1 MLARLQFRLTHK
13 ILFIAAVGI
22 LGLVAFAA
30 IYQMGRMSEDAS
42 QERERAARTM
52 SDLSKKLSIEL
63 LEARR
68 TEKDFQLRR
77 EDSYVKRHAELA
89 AAIDQDL
96 ERLKQLARNSD
107 ITGLA
112 DKIATVQTGFTSYV
126 REFGALAQAEIKLG
140 LNETLGLSGSLRTAV
155 HGIETK
161 LQEGDATA
169 LTRWMLT
176 MRRHEKD
183 FMLRRDAKYIADFK
197 VAVASFTKELAAED
211 LPAAVKADI
220 NRKLDTYQ
228 KGFLAWAEGAQDVT
242 RHGAAISKEF
252 QAIAP
257 VIADSQE
264 VLERYYVEA
273 DAASN
278 AVRAATG
285 QRMIVAFVAAAL
297 LVSALSL
304 LVGRSVSK
312 ALTGMTAAMRKL
324 AGGDFSVVLPGL
336 GRRDEI
342 GEMAQAVETF
352 KIRAEEKARLEAEAK
367 QQQER
372 LAAEQRK
379 ADMRRLADQFEGAVG
394 QIIHTVSS
402 ASTELEAAANTLTKT
417 AESTEALST
426 QVAAASEEA
435 SANVQSVAS
444 ASEEMASSVNEI
456 GRQVQNSAQIASE
469 AVRQAHSTNEQVD
482 ALTQAA
488 TQIGTVIELINTIAG
503 QTNLLALNATIEAA
517 RAGEAGRGFAVV
529 ASEVKALAEQ
539 TAKATEQIS
548 QQISGIQSATGESA
562 MAIGE
567 ISATIGQISEISS
580 TIAAAVEEQGA
591 ATQEISR
598 NIQQAA
604 EGTTQVSAN
613 ISAVQRGAIE
623 TGTASAQVL
632 SSAQSLSQESER
644 LKLEVDRFLS
654 TVRAA

>member
-22 LGLVAFAA
+22 LGLIAFAA
-30 IYQMGRMSEDAS
+30 IYQLGRMSEDAS
-42 QERERAARTM
+42 QERERAARAM
-52 SDLSKKLSIEL
+52 SDLSKRLSIEL

-77 EDSYVKRHAELA
+77 DDSYVKRHSELA
-89 AAIDQDL
+89 AAIDHNL
-96 ERLKQLARNSD
+96 ERLKQLARGSD

-112 DKIATVQTGFTSYV
+112 DKIAVVQTGFAGYV
-126 REFGALAQAEIKLG
+126 REFSALAQAEIKLG

-155 HGIETK
+155 HGIESK
-161 LQEGDATA
+161 LQENDSSV
-169 LTRWMLT
+169 LTRGMLM

-183 FMLRRDAKYIADFK
+183 FMLRRDAKYVAEFK
-197 VAVASFTKELAAED
+197 TSAAAFAKELAEED
-211 LPAAVKADI
+211 LSAAVKTDI
-220 NRKLDTYQ
+220 SRKLDTYQ
-228 KGFLAWAEGAQDVT
+228 KGFLAWAEGAQDVA

-252 QAIAP
+252 QTIAP

-264 VLERYYVEA
+264 VLERYYQEA

-278 AVRAATG
+278 AVRVATG
-285 QRMIVAFVAAAL
+285 QRMTVVFVVAAL
-297 LVSALSL
+297 LVSILSL

-312 ALTGMTAAMRKL
+312 ALTAMTSAMRKL
-324 AGGDFSVVLPGL
+324 AGGDFSIVLPGL

-352 KIRAEEKARLEAEAK
+352 KIRAEEKARLEAEA
-367 QQQER
+367 QQRQER

-379 ADMRRLADQFEGAVG
+379 ADMHRLADQFEGAVG

-426 QVAAASEEA
+426 QGAAASEEA

-444 ASEEMASSVNEI
+444 ASEEMASSVDEI

-469 AVRQAHSTNEQVD
+469 AVRQAHSTNEQVGT
-482 ALTQAA
+482 LTQAA
-488 TQIGTVIELINTIAG
+488 TQIGNVIELINTIAG

-548 QQISGIQSATGESA
+548 QQISGIQNATGQSA

-623 TGTASAQVL
+623 TGSASAQVL
-632 SSAQSLSQESER
+632 ASAQSLSQESER
-644 LKLEVDRFLS
+644 LKLEVDRFLC

>member
-30 IYQMGRMSEDAS
+30 IYQVGRMSEDAS
-42 QERERAARTM
+42 QARERAARTM
-52 SDLSKKLSIEL
+52 SDLSKWLSIEL

-77 EDSYVKRHAELA
+77 DESYVKRHTELA
-89 AAIDQDL
+89 SAIDQDL
-96 ERLKQLARNSD
+96 GRLKQLASNSD
-107 ITGLA
+107 IAGLA
-112 DKIATVQTGFTSYV
+112 GKIASVQTGFATYV
-126 REFGALAQAEIKLG
+126 REFSALAQAEIRLG
-140 LNETLGLSGSLRTAV
+140 LNETLGLSGALRAAV
-155 HGIETK
+155 HSIETK
-161 LQEGDATA
+161 LQEHDSAA
-169 LTRWMLT
+169 LARGMLT

-183 FMLRRDAKYIADFK
+183 FMLRRDTKYVADFK
-197 VAVASFTKELAAED
+197 TSVASFAKEVADED
-211 LPAAVKADI
+211 LPAALKADI
-220 NRKLDTYQ
+220 SRKLETYQ
-228 KGFLAWAEGAQDVT
+228 KGFLAWAEGAQDVV

-264 VLERYYVEA
+264 VLERYYQEA

-285 QRMIVAFVAAAL
+285 QRMTIAFAIATL

-312 ALTGMTAAMRKL
+312 ALTAMTAAMRKL

-352 KIRAEEKARLEAEAK
+352 KVRAEEKARLEAEAK
-367 QQQER
+367 RKQE
-372 LAAEQRK
+372 LIAAEQRK
-379 ADMRRLADQFEGAVG
+379 ADMHRLADQFEGAVG
-394 QIIHTVSS
+394 QIIYTVSS

-417 AESTEALST
+417 AENTEMLST

-456 GRQVQNSAQIASE
+456 GRQVQNSAQIASD
-469 AVRQAHSTNEQVD
+469 AVRQAQATNDQVGT
-482 ALTQAA
+482 LTQAA

-548 QQISGIQSATGESA
+548 QQISGIQNATGESA

-623 TGTASAQVL
+623 TGSASAQVL
-632 SSAQSLSQESER
+632 ASAQSLSQESER
-644 LKLEVDRFLS
+644 LRLEVDRFLS
-654 TVRAA
+654 MVRAA